1 VQAIEWNDS
10 KCKGRGQKLRKAKM
24 PSANVFLFCSVVIGF
39 ICLLV
44 DGFGIWDLVR
54 ESGNEGGK
62 STVLI
67 FDSTFDQLVW
77 WVNFGVWVILTHGFK
92 YVVACSLAGN
102 FQRDML
108 ETLMGIFLNSFHL
121 HTCFFFGGGCG
132 MLRHMDWFI
141 SHIWKQK
148 ASSSF

>member
-1 VQAIEWNDS
+1 
-10 KCKGRGQKLRKAKM
+10 M

-67 FDSTFDQLVW
+67 FDSTFDQLV
-77 WVNFGVWVILTHGFK
+77 
-92 YVVACSLAGN
+92 
-102 FQRDML
+102 
-108 ETLMGIFLNSFHL
+108 
-121 HTCFFFGGGCG
+121 
-132 MLRHMDWFI
+132 
-141 SHIWKQK
+141 
-148 ASSSF
+148 